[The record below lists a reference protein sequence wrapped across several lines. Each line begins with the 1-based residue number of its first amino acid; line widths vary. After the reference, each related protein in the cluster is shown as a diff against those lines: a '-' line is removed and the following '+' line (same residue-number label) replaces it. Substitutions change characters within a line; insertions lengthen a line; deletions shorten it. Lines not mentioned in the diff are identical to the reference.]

1 MLKAVGIPNFKVS
14 AVAREDRGRRI
25 YFQWPR
31 VEVSASGHRG
41 GYTKIASDLIWPSD
55 PLEQARKL
63 PEVHAR
69 ATSLSQARRDGADPE
84 TLGRLAAPT
93 AAAVPVVD
101 AAPAPAL
108 APTAPAGTLHQ
119 ITVREVMLYA
129 IGPSPRDVPPREHGK
144 RASWYAENP
153 PSARGLYK
161 DWSDQGRMVR
171 GLADTIEDRL
181 GANTPFC
188 SLTPNDLRRLWTP
201 GVADNAVKRIQT
213 LLLVSGWASVEYAAL
228 GYRQLAAP
236 TGAWQQDIRQKTRAP
251 GATLAR
257 EARYTAAE
265 AGRVWRVLLD
275 PEAAIN
281 PAIRLAALVGAE
293 ARLGQVLNLR
303 VEHCGQIWGAHYFK
317 APQAGRK
324 LSSWLVVPLEHQ
336 GEFAAALAAAGS
348 RADGR
353 LFPCTR
359 RNALSAWHKIE
370 RLAGVPEHGWYAMRR
385 AMTDLCV
392 MALKELQNEP
402 DAIDITDSTVLD
414 VISGHQPPS
423 VREAVY
429 MDVPVGDRPLPTRLS
444 TAHALVMSARVV
456 VDRARAKALAQ
467 ADSPMG

>member
-1 MLKAVGIPNFKVS
+1 MS

-31 VEVSASGHRG
+31 GEVSVSGRRG
-41 GYTKIASDLIWPSD
+41 GYTKLASDLVWPSD
-55 PLEQARKL
+55 PLEQALKL

-69 ATSLSQARRDGADPE
+69 AKSLSQARRDGADLE
-84 TLGRLAAPT
+84 TLAGLAAPT
-93 AAAVPVVD
+93 AVAVPVVES
-101 AAPAPAL
+101 APAPA
-108 APTAPAGTLHQ
+108 PTSPAGMLHQ
-119 ITVREVMLYA
+119 ITVSQVMLAA
-129 IGPSPRDVPPREHGK
+129 IGPSPRNVPAREHGK
-144 RASWYAENP
+144 RAAWYAENA
-153 PSARGLYK
+153 PSVKGLYK
-161 DWSDQGRMVR
+161 DWSDQARMVR

-181 GANTPFC
+181 GANTPFY
-188 SLTPNDLRRLWTP
+188 SLTPNDFRRLWSP

-213 LLLVSGWASVEYAAL
+213 LLLVSGWASVEYAEH
-228 GYRQLAAP
+228 GYRQLASPA
-236 TGAWQQDIRQKTRAP
+236 GAWQQNIRQKTRAP

-257 EARYTAAE
+257 EARYTGAE

-281 PAIRLAALVGAE
+281 PALRLAALVGAE

-303 VEHCGQIWGAHYFK
+303 VEHCDKIWGAHYFK
-317 APQAGRK
+317 APEAGRK

-336 GEFAAALAAAGS
+336 GEFAAALEAAEA

-392 MALKELQNEP
+392 TALTELKNEP
-402 DAIDITDSTVLD
+402 DAIDITDSVVLD
-414 VISGHQPPS
+414 VISGHQPNG

-429 MDVPVGDRPLPTRLS
+429 MDVPVGDRPLPTRRS
-444 TAHALVMSARVV
+444 TAHKLVMSARVV
-456 VDRARAKALAQ
+456 VDRARAMALAQ